1 MSVVARHSY
10 VFGASLLLNSYGRV
24 NSHVVEL
31 LRGDN
36 IIRPRDDRCSANSIL
51 DALECIVPRGRDAIA
66 EVYVEEVK

>member
-1 MSVVARHSY
+1 M
-10 VFGASLLLNSYGRV
+10 
-24 NSHVVEL
+24 
-31 LRGDN
+31 RGDN